1 MINLKK
7 IIEPIGDS
15 NVSLQER
22 LFRLLTLIGLIGMGI
37 AVLMGIV
44 AGESAL
50 NNVGMVLGFI
60 LFFGLIYFSIH
71 FHKIQTGAVI
81 IGGLLV
87 YLVMPFNFLTTG
99 GIYGGGASWYLLA
112 MVFVALLVEN
122 KIKYVLMASGLV
134 ISWGSYILA
143 YFYPSVL
150 AMHTVEMA
158 YIDSAVSMTVVAG
171 LTCGMILFQNSIY
184 RSANR
189 TARQQ
194 KQEIEELNQAQNR
207 FFSSMSHEIRTPIN
221 TIIGLNEMILRETA
235 SDEVAADARN
245 IQAASKMLLALIND
259 ILDMSKMES
268 GKMDIVPV
276 GYDVGDMLSEI
287 VNMIWVRAKEKGLEF
302 HIDIDQTMPS
312 QLLGDEV
319 RIKQVLIN
327 VLNNAV
333 KYTSEG
339 AITLSIQCSRQE
351 RGRARIVYSV
361 TDTGMG
367 IKKENIPYL
376 FNAFKRVDEEKN
388 RHIEGTG
395 LGLSIVKQLVDL
407 MGGDISVNSVY
418 TKGTTFIIT
427 LPQEIVSE
435 EEIGDIDIEARH
447 AMNARKYYKRSF
459 EAPKAHILIV
469 DDNETNL
476 MVEERL
482 LRDTKVQTETAGSG
496 AECLRKTL
504 QNRYDVILMDHLMP
518 EMDGIACLHKIRM
531 QAGGLNQET
540 PVVVLTANAGGE
552 NQRLYKR
559 EGFDGYLTKPVI
571 GGQLEAELLKH
582 LPREIVMLTDM
593 NDSFGMVQ
601 TPFVERTKKKEM
613 LLISTDSVADLPK
626 EMTDKNRIAV
636 MPYRVVTEGGEFID
650 GLETGTDGVLSY
662 IRSGRRAHSE
672 SPGVAEYEAFF
683 AEQLTGAQCVI
694 HLTMSGKVSKGYEN
708 AREASESFDN
718 VEVVDTGHLS
728 SGMGFIVLQAAEY
741 AASGMSQEAVIEKIQ
756 RMRPQV
762 RTSFI
767 VDDTEYL
774 LRSGRISPKINAIC
788 KAFMVHPV
796 LVLKNSKMLVGA
808 IKIGTQKTVW
818 RKYIEFVLS
827 NAGRIDKRLLFIT
840 HAGLS
845 NEELQEIEKTVRKKI
860 IFDRIIYQ
868 KASPAISINCG
879 MGAFGLLF
887 RLDGSVMANAELLKS
902 GK

>member
-1 MINLKK
+1 MMNLRK

-15 NVSLQER
+15 NVAMQER

-50 NNVGMVLGFI
+50 NNIGMVLGFI
-60 LFFGLIYFSIH
+60 LFFGLIYYSIH
-71 FHKIQTGAVI
+71 FHKIQMGAVI

-99 GIYGGGASWYLLA
+99 GLYGGGASWYLLA
-112 MVFVALLVEN
+112 FVFVALLVEN
-122 KIKYVLMASGLV
+122 KIKYVLLASGLV
-134 ISWGSYILA
+134 ISWGSYLLA

-171 LTCGMILFQNSIY
+171 LTCGMLLFQNAIY

-221 TIIGLNEMILRETA
+221 TIIGLNEMILRETT
-235 SDEVAADARN
+235 SDEIAADARD
-245 IQAASKMLLALIND
+245 IQTASKMLLALIND
-259 ILDMSKMES
+259 ILDMSKIES

-276 GYDVGDMLSEI
+276 SYHVGDMLSEI

-302 HIDIDQTMPS
+302 HIDVDQKMPS
-312 QLLGDEV
+312 RLLGDEV
-319 RIKQVLIN
+319 RIKQILIN

-333 KYTSEG
+333 KYTTEG
-339 AITLSIQCSRQE
+339 SVTLSIQCRRQE
-351 RGRARIVYSV
+351 HGCAQIVYSV
-361 TDTGMG
+361 ADTGMG

-376 FNAFKRVDEEKN
+376 FSAFKRVDEEKN

-395 LGLSIVKQLVDL
+395 LGLSIVKQLVEL

-418 TKGTTFIIT
+418 TKGTTFIVTI
-427 LPQEIVSE
+427 PQEIVSE
-435 EEIGDIDIEARH
+435 EAIGDMDIEARH
-447 AMNARKYYKRSF
+447 AMNARKRYKRSF
-459 EAPKAHILIV
+459 EAPKARILIV
-469 DDNETNL
+469 DDNEANL
-476 MVEERL
+476 MVEEKL
-482 LRDTKVQTETAGSG
+482 LRDTKVQTDTAGSG
-496 AECLRKTL
+496 AQCLQKTL
-504 QNRYDVILMDHLMP
+504 KNRYDVILMDHLMP
-518 EMDGIACLHKIRM
+518 EMDGIVCLHEIRT

-552 NQRLYKR
+552 NRKLYKR
-559 EGFDGYLTKPVI
+559 EGFDGYLMKPVT
-571 GGQLEAELLKH
+571 GGQLEAELLNH
-582 LPREIVMLTDM
+582 LPEELVTLADRQ
-593 NDSFGMVQ
+593 DSFGVVQ
-601 TPFVERTKKKEM
+601 APFVERTKKKM
-613 LLISTDSVADLPK
+613 FLLISTDSVSDLP
-626 EMTDKNRIAV
+626 EDMTDGARVAV

-650 GLETGTDGVLSY
+650 GQETGTDGVLSY

-672 SPGVAEYEAFF
+672 SPSVAEYEAFF
-683 AEQLTGAQCVI
+683 AEQLTKAQCVI

-708 AREASESFDN
+708 AMEASGSFDN
-718 VEVVDTGHLS
+718 VEVIDTGHLS
-728 SGMGFIVLQAAEY
+728 SGMGFIVLQAAKY
-741 AASGMSQEAVIEKIQ
+741 AASGMSQEAVIAKIQ
-756 RMRPQV
+756 RLRSLV

-774 LRSGRISPKINAIC
+774 LRAGRISPRINTIC

-796 LVLKNSKMLVGA
+796 LVLKNSKMIVGA
-808 IKIGTQKTVW
+808 IKIGTQRAVW
-818 RKYIEFVLS
+818 KKYVESVLGD
-827 NAGRIDKRLLFIT
+827 AGRIDKRLLFIT
-840 HAGLS
+840 HAGLAH
-845 NEELQEIEKTVRKKI
+845 EELQEIEKIVRKKVT
-860 IFDRIIYQ
+860 FDKVVYQ

-879 MGAFGLLF
+879 TGAFGLLF
-887 RLDGSVMANAELLKS
+887 MLQS

>member
-1 MINLKK
+1 MMNLKK

-22 LFRLLTLIGLIGMGI
+22 LFRLLTLIGLIGMAVAVIMGI
-37 AVLMGIV
+37 AV
-44 AGESAL
+44 GESAL
-50 NNVGMVLGFI
+50 NNIGMVLGFI

-71 FHKIQTGAVI
+71 FHKIQAGAVI

-99 GIYGGGASWYLLA
+99 GLYGGGSSWFLLA
-112 MVFVALLVEN
+112 FVFVALLVEN
-122 KIKYVLMASGLV
+122 RIKYVLMASGLV
-134 ISWGSYILA
+134 ISWGCYILA

-158 YIDSAVSMTVVAG
+158 YIDSAVSMTVVAF
-171 LTCGMILFQNSIY
+171 LTCGMLLFQNSIY
-184 RSANR
+184 RSSNR
-189 TARQQ
+189 TARQR

-221 TIIGLNEMILRETA
+221 TIIGLNEMILRETT
-235 SDEVAADARN
+235 SDEIAADAKD
-245 IQAASKMLLALIND
+245 IQTASKMLLALIND
-259 ILDMSKMES
+259 ILDMSKIES

-276 GYDVGDMLSEI
+276 SYHVGDMLSEI

-302 HIDIDQTMPS
+302 HIDVDQKMPS

-319 RIKQVLIN
+319 RIKQILIN

-333 KYTSEG
+333 KYTAEG
-339 AITLSIQCSRQE
+339 SITLSIQCRRQE
-351 RGRARIVYSV
+351 HGRAQIVYSV
-361 TDTGMG
+361 ADTGMG

-376 FNAFKRVDEEKN
+376 FSAFKRVDEEKN

-427 LPQEIVSE
+427 IPQEIVSE
-435 EEIGDIDIEARH
+435 EEIGNIDIEARH
-447 AMNARKYYKRSF
+447 AINARKYYKRSF
-459 EAPKAHILIV
+459 EAPRARILIV
-469 DDNETNL
+469 DDNDANL
-476 MVEERL
+476 MVEAKL

-496 AECLRKTL
+496 AECLQKTL
-504 QNRYDVILMDHLMP
+504 KNRYDVILMDHLMP
-518 EMDGIACLHKIRM
+518 EMDGVVCLHEIRA

-540 PVVVLTANAGGE
+540 PVIILTANAGSE
-552 NQRLYKR
+552 NQKLYKR
-559 EGFDGYLTKPVI
+559 EGFDGYLTKPVT
-571 GGQLEAELLKH
+571 GGQLEAELLRH
-582 LPREIVMLTDM
+582 LPEEIVTLADRK
-593 NDSFGMVQ
+593 DSFGVVQ
-601 TPFVERTKKKEM
+601 APFVERTKKKM
-613 LLISTDSVADLPK
+613 FLLVSTDSVSDLPQ
-626 EMTDKNRIAV
+626 ELTERARVAV

-650 GLETGTDGVLSY
+650 GQETGTDGVLAY

-672 SPGVAEYEAFF
+672 SPSVAEYEAFF
-683 AEQLTGAQCVI
+683 AEQLTKAQCVI
-694 HLTMSGKVSKGYEN
+694 HLTMSGKVSKGYGN
-708 AREASESFDN
+708 ALEASESFDN
-718 VEVVDTGHLS
+718 VEVIDTGHLS

-741 AASGMSQEAVIEKIQ
+741 AASGMSQEAVIEGIQ
-756 RMRPQV
+756 RMRSQV

-774 LRSGRISPKINAIC
+774 LRAGRISPRINTIC

-796 LVLKNSKMLVGA
+796 LVLKNSKMMVGA
-808 IKIGTQKTVW
+808 IMIGTKKTVW
-818 RKYIEFVLS
+818 RKYIESVLG
-827 NAGRIDKRLLFIT
+827 NAGRIDKNLLFIT

-845 NEELQEIEKTVRKKI
+845 NEELQEIEKTVRKKVN
-860 IFDRIIYQ
+860 FDQIIYQ

-887 RLDGSVMANAELLKS
+887 KLQS

>member
-1 MINLKK
+1 MMNLKK

-22 LFRLLTLIGLIGMGI
+22 LFRLLTLIGLIGMAVAVIMGI
-37 AVLMGIV
+37 AV
-44 AGESAL
+44 GESAL
-50 NNVGMVLGFI
+50 NNIGMVLGFI
-60 LFFGLIYFSIH
+60 IFFGLIYFSIH
-71 FHKIQTGAVI
+71 FHKIQAGAVI

-99 GIYGGGASWYLLA
+99 GLYGGGSSWFLLA
-112 MVFVALLVEN
+112 FVFVALLVEN
-122 KIKYVLMASGLV
+122 RIKYVLMASGLV
-134 ISWGSYILA
+134 ISWGCYILA

-158 YIDSAVSMTVVAG
+158 YIDSAVSMTVVAF
-171 LTCGMILFQNSIY
+171 LTCGMLLFQNSIY
-184 RSANR
+184 RSSNR
-189 TARQQ
+189 TARQR

-221 TIIGLNEMILRETA
+221 TIIGLNEMILRETT
-235 SDEVAADARN
+235 SDEIAADAKD
-245 IQAASKMLLALIND
+245 IQTASKMLLALIND
-259 ILDMSKMES
+259 ILDMSKIES

-276 GYDVGDMLSEI
+276 SYHVGDMLSEI

-302 HIDIDQTMPS
+302 HIDVDQKMPS

-319 RIKQVLIN
+319 RIKQILIN

-333 KYTSEG
+333 KYTAEG
-339 AITLSIQCSRQE
+339 SITLSIQCRRQE
-351 RGRARIVYSV
+351 HGRAQIVYSV
-361 TDTGMG
+361 ADTGMG

-376 FNAFKRVDEEKN
+376 FSAFKRVDEEKN

-427 LPQEIVSE
+427 IPQEIVSE
-435 EEIGDIDIEARH
+435 EEIGNIDIEARH
-447 AMNARKYYKRSF
+447 AINARKYYKRSF
-459 EAPKAHILIV
+459 EAPRARILIV
-469 DDNETNL
+469 DDNDANL
-476 MVEERL
+476 MVEAKL

-496 AECLRKTL
+496 AECLQKTL
-504 QNRYDVILMDHLMP
+504 KNRYDVILMDHLMP
-518 EMDGIACLHKIRM
+518 EMDGVVCLHEIRA

-540 PVVVLTANAGGE
+540 PVIILTANAGSE
-552 NQRLYKR
+552 NQKLYKR
-559 EGFDGYLTKPVI
+559 EGFDGYLTKPVT
-571 GGQLEAELLKH
+571 GGQLEAELLRH
-582 LPREIVMLTDM
+582 LPEEIVTLADRK
-593 NDSFGMVQ
+593 DSFGVVQ
-601 TPFVERTKKKEM
+601 APFVERTKKKM
-613 LLISTDSVADLPK
+613 FLLVSTDSVSDLPQ
-626 EMTDKNRIAV
+626 ELTERARVAV

-650 GLETGTDGVLSY
+650 GQETGTDGVLAY

-672 SPGVAEYEAFF
+672 SPSVAEYEAFF
-683 AEQLTGAQCVI
+683 AEQLTKAQCVI
-694 HLTMSGKVSKGYEN
+694 HLTMSGKVSKGYGN
-708 AREASESFDN
+708 ALEASESFDN
-718 VEVVDTGHLS
+718 VEVIDTGHLS

-741 AASGMSQEAVIEKIQ
+741 AAGGMSQEAVIEGIQ
-756 RMRPQV
+756 RMRSQV

-774 LRSGRISPKINAIC
+774 LRAGRISPRINTIC

-796 LVLKNSKMLVGA
+796 LVLKNSKMMVGA
-808 IKIGTQKTVW
+808 IMIGTKKTVW
-818 RKYIEFVLS
+818 RKYIESVLG
-827 NAGRIDKRLLFIT
+827 NAGRIDKKLLFIT

-845 NEELQEIEKTVRKKI
+845 NEELQEIEKTVRKKVN
-860 IFDRIIYQ
+860 FDQIIYQ

-887 RLDGSVMANAELLKS
+887 KLQS

>member
-1 MINLKK
+1 MNLRK

-15 NVSLQER
+15 NVAMQER

-50 NNVGMVLGFI
+50 NNIGMVLGFI
-60 LFFGLIYFSIH
+60 LFFGLIYYSIH
-71 FHKIQTGAVI
+71 FHKIQMGAVI

-99 GIYGGGASWYLLA
+99 GLYGGGASWYLLA
-112 MVFVALLVEN
+112 FVFVALLVEN
-122 KIKYVLMASGLV
+122 KIKYVLLASGLV
-134 ISWGSYILA
+134 ISWGSYLLA

-171 LTCGMILFQNSIY
+171 LTCGMLLFQNAIY

-221 TIIGLNEMILRETA
+221 TIIGLNEMILRETT
-235 SDEVAADARN
+235 SDEIAADARD
-245 IQAASKMLLALIND
+245 IQTASKMLLALIND
-259 ILDMSKMES
+259 ILDMSKIES

-276 GYDVGDMLSEI
+276 SYHVGDMLSEI

-302 HIDIDQTMPS
+302 HIDVDQKMPS
-312 QLLGDEV
+312 RLLGDEV
-319 RIKQVLIN
+319 RIKQILIN

-333 KYTSEG
+333 KYTTEG
-339 AITLSIQCSRQE
+339 SVTLSIQCRRQE
-351 RGRARIVYSV
+351 HGCAQIVYSV
-361 TDTGMG
+361 ADTGMG
-367 IKKENIPYL
+367 IKKENMPYL
-376 FNAFKRVDEEKN
+376 FSAFKRVDEEKN

-395 LGLSIVKQLVDL
+395 LGLSIVKQLVEL

-418 TKGTTFIIT
+418 TKGTTFIVTI
-427 LPQEIVSE
+427 PQEIVSE
-435 EEIGDIDIEARH
+435 EAIGDMDIEARH
-447 AMNARKYYKRSF
+447 AMNARKRYKRSF
-459 EAPKAHILIV
+459 EAPKARILIV
-469 DDNETNL
+469 DDNEANL
-476 MVEERL
+476 MVEEKL
-482 LRDTKVQTETAGSG
+482 LRDTKVQTDTAGSG
-496 AECLRKTL
+496 AQCLQKTL
-504 QNRYDVILMDHLMP
+504 KNRYDVILMDHLMP
-518 EMDGIACLHKIRM
+518 EMDGIVCLHEIRT

-552 NQRLYKR
+552 NRKLYKR
-559 EGFDGYLTKPVI
+559 EGFDGYLMKPVT
-571 GGQLEAELLKH
+571 GGQLEAELLNH
-582 LPREIVMLTDM
+582 LPEELVTLADRQ
-593 NDSFGMVQ
+593 DSFGVVQ
-601 TPFVERTKKKEM
+601 APFVERTKKKM
-613 LLISTDSVADLPK
+613 FLLISTDSVSDLP
-626 EMTDKNRIAV
+626 EDMTDGARVAV

-650 GLETGTDGVLSY
+650 GQETGTDGVLSY

-672 SPGVAEYEAFF
+672 SPSVAEYEAFF
-683 AEQLTGAQCVI
+683 AEQLTKAQCVI

-708 AREASESFDN
+708 AMEASGSFDN
-718 VEVVDTGHLS
+718 VEVIDTGHLS
-728 SGMGFIVLQAAEY
+728 SGMGFIVLQAAKY
-741 AASGMSQEAVIEKIQ
+741 AASGMSQEAVIAKIQ
-756 RMRPQV
+756 RLRSLV

-774 LRSGRISPKINAIC
+774 LRAGRISPRINTIC

-796 LVLKNSKMLVGA
+796 LVLKNSKMIVGA
-808 IKIGTQKTVW
+808 IKIGTQRAVW
-818 RKYIEFVLS
+818 KKYVESVLGDAS
-827 NAGRIDKRLLFIT
+827 RIDKRLLFIT
-840 HAGLS
+840 HAGLAH
-845 NEELQEIEKTVRKKI
+845 EELQEIEKTVRKKI
-860 IFDRIIYQ
+860 SFERVIYQ

-879 MGAFGLLF
+879 TGAFGLLF
-887 RLDGSVMANAELLKS
+887 MLQS

>member
-1 MINLKK
+1 MNLKK

-22 LFRLLTLIGLIGMGI
+22 LFRLLTLIGLIGMAVAVIMGI
-37 AVLMGIV
+37 AV
-44 AGESAL
+44 GESAL
-50 NNVGMVLGFI
+50 NNIGMVLGFI

-71 FHKIQTGAVI
+71 FHKIQAGAVI

-99 GIYGGGASWYLLA
+99 GLYGGGSSWFLLA
-112 MVFVALLVEN
+112 FVFVALLVEN
-122 KIKYVLMASGLV
+122 RIKYVLMASGLV
-134 ISWGSYILA
+134 ISWGCYILA

-158 YIDSAVSMTVVAG
+158 YIDSAVSMTVVAF
-171 LTCGMILFQNSIY
+171 LTCGMLLFQNSIY
-184 RSANR
+184 RSSNR
-189 TARQQ
+189 TARQR

-221 TIIGLNEMILRETA
+221 TIIGLNEMILRETT
-235 SDEVAADARN
+235 SDEIAADAKD
-245 IQAASKMLLALIND
+245 IQTASKMLLALIND

-276 GYDVGDMLSEI
+276 SYHVGDMLSEI
-287 VNMIWVRAKEKGLEF
+287 VNMIWVRTKEKGLEF
-302 HIDIDQTMPS
+302 HIDVDQKMPS

-319 RIKQVLIN
+319 RIKQILIN

-333 KYTSEG
+333 KYTAEG
-339 AITLSIQCSRQE
+339 SITLSIQCRRQE
-351 RGRARIVYSV
+351 HGRAQIVYSV
-361 TDTGMG
+361 ADTGMG

-376 FNAFKRVDEEKN
+376 FSAFKRVDEEKN

-427 LPQEIVSE
+427 IPQEIVSE
-435 EEIGDIDIEARH
+435 EEIGNIDIEARH
-447 AMNARKYYKRSF
+447 AINARKYYKRSF
-459 EAPKAHILIV
+459 EAPRARILIV
-469 DDNETNL
+469 DDNDANL
-476 MVEERL
+476 MVEAKL

-496 AECLRKTL
+496 AECLQKTL
-504 QNRYDVILMDHLMP
+504 KNRYDVILMDHLMP
-518 EMDGIACLHKIRM
+518 EMDGVVCLHEIRA

-540 PVVVLTANAGGE
+540 PVIILTANAGSE
-552 NQRLYKR
+552 NQKLYKR
-559 EGFDGYLTKPVI
+559 EGFDGYLTKPVT
-571 GGQLEAELLKH
+571 GGQLEAELLRH
-582 LPREIVMLTDM
+582 LPEEIVTLADRK
-593 NDSFGMVQ
+593 DSFGVVQ
-601 TPFVERTKKKEM
+601 APFVERTKKKM
-613 LLISTDSVADLPK
+613 FLLVSTDSVSDLPQ
-626 EMTDKNRIAV
+626 ELTESARVAV

-650 GLETGTDGVLSY
+650 GQETGTDGVLAY

-672 SPGVAEYEAFF
+672 SPSVAEYEAFF
-683 AEQLTGAQCVI
+683 AEQLTKAQCVI
-694 HLTMSGKVSKGYEN
+694 HLTMSGKVSKGYGN
-708 AREASESFDN
+708 ALEASESFDN
-718 VEVVDTGHLS
+718 VEVIDTGHLS

-741 AASGMSQEAVIEKIQ
+741 AASGMSQEAVIEGIQ
-756 RMRPQV
+756 RMRSQV

-774 LRSGRISPKINAIC
+774 LRAGRISPRINTIC

-796 LVLKNSKMLVGA
+796 LVLKNSKMMVGA
-808 IKIGTQKTVW
+808 IMIGTKKTVW
-818 RKYIEFVLS
+818 RKYIESVLG
-827 NAGRIDKRLLFIT
+827 NAGRIDKNLLFIT

-845 NEELQEIEKTVRKKI
+845 NEELQEIEKTVRKKVN
-860 IFDRIIYQ
+860 FDQIIYQ

-887 RLDGSVMANAELLKS
+887 KLQS

>member
-1 MINLKK
+1 MMNLKK

-15 NVSLQER
+15 NVTLQER
-22 LFRLLTLIGLIGMGI
+22 LFRLLTLIGLVGMGI
-37 AVLMGIV
+37 AVFMGIA
-44 AGESAL
+44 AGESTL
-50 NNVGMVLGFI
+50 NNIGMVLGFI

-81 IGGLLV
+81 MGGLLV

-99 GIYGGGASWYLLA
+99 GLYGGGSSWYLLA

-143 YFYPSVL
+143 YFYPSLL

-158 YIDSAVSMTVVAG
+158 YIDSAVSMTVVTV

-221 TIIGLNEMILRETA
+221 TIIGLNEMILRETT

-268 GKMDIVPV
+268 GKMDIVTV
-276 GYDVGDMLSEI
+276 SYDVGAMLSDI

-302 HIDIDQTMPS
+302 HIDVDQQMPS
-312 QLLGDEV
+312 QLMGDEV
-319 RIKQVLIN
+319 RIKQVLVN

-333 KYTSEG
+333 KYTAEG
-339 AITLSIQCSRQE
+339 AVTLSIQCRKQE
-351 RGRARIVYSV
+351 HGHAQIVYSV
-361 TDTGMG
+361 ADTGMG

-376 FNAFKRVDEEKN
+376 FSAFKRVDEEKN

-407 MGGDISVNSVY
+407 MGGNISVNSVY

-435 EEIGDIDIEARH
+435 EAIGDIDLEARH
-447 AMNARKYYKRSF
+447 AINARKYYKRSF
-459 EAPKAHILIV
+459 EAPKARILIV

-476 MVEERL
+476 MVEEKL
-482 LRDTKVQTETAGSG
+482 LRDTKVQTETACSG
-496 AECLRKTL
+496 AECLQKTL

-518 EMDGIACLHKIRM
+518 EMNGIECLHEIRT
-531 QAGGLNQET
+531 QTGGLNQET
-540 PVVVLTANAGGE
+540 PLVVLTANAGGE

-559 EGFDGYLTKPVI
+559 EGFDGYLIKPVT

-582 LPREIVMLTDM
+582 LPREIVMMADIK
-593 NDSFGMVQ
+593 DSFGVVQ
-601 TPFVERTKKKEM
+601 TPIARRSKKKE
-613 LLISTDSVADLPK
+613 LLVISADSV
-626 EMTDKNRIAV
+626 AV

-650 GLETGTDGVLSY
+650 GLEAGTDGVLSY

-683 AEQLTGAQCVI
+683 AEQLTKAQSVI

-708 AREASESFDN
+708 ALGASESFDN

-728 SGMGFIVLQAAEY
+728 SGMGIIVLQAAAY
-741 AASGMSQEAVIEKIQ
+741 AANDMSKEEVVQ
-756 RMRPQV
+756 RIRQIRTQV
-762 RTSFI
+762 KTSFI

-774 LRSGRISPKINAIC
+774 LRAGRISPKINAIC

-796 LVLKNSKMLVGA
+796 LVLKNSKMVVGA
-808 IKIGTQKTVW
+808 IKIGTQKAVW
-818 RKYIEFVLS
+818 RKYIESILS
-827 NAGRIDKRLLFIT
+827 NADRIDKKLLFIT

-845 NEELQEIEKTVRKKI
+845 YEELQEIEKIVSKKVT
-860 IFDRIIYQ
+860 FDKIIYQ

-887 RLDGSVMANAELLKS
+887 MLQS

>member
-1 MINLKK
+1 MMNLRK

-15 NVSLQER
+15 NVAMQER

-50 NNVGMVLGFI
+50 NNIGMVLGFI
-60 LFFGLIYFSIH
+60 LFFGLIYYSIH
-71 FHKIQTGAVI
+71 FHKIQMGAVI

-99 GIYGGGASWYLLA
+99 GLYGGGASWYLLA
-112 MVFVALLVEN
+112 FVFVALLVEI
-122 KIKYVLMASGLV
+122 KIKYVLLASGLV
-134 ISWGSYILA
+134 ISWCSYLLA

-171 LTCGMILFQNSIY
+171 LTCGMLLFQNAIY

-221 TIIGLNEMILRETA
+221 TIIGLNEMILRETT
-235 SDEVAADARN
+235 SDEIAADARD
-245 IQAASKMLLALIND
+245 IQTASKMLLALIND
-259 ILDMSKMES
+259 ILDMSKIES

-276 GYDVGDMLSEI
+276 SYHVGDMLSEI

-302 HIDIDQTMPS
+302 HIDVDQKMPS
-312 QLLGDEV
+312 RLLGDEV
-319 RIKQVLIN
+319 RIKQILIN

-333 KYTSEG
+333 KYTTEG
-339 AITLSIQCSRQE
+339 SVTLSIQCRRQE
-351 RGRARIVYSV
+351 HGCAQIVYSV
-361 TDTGMG
+361 ADTGMG
-367 IKKENIPYL
+367 IKKENMPYL
-376 FNAFKRVDEEKN
+376 FSAFKRVDEEKN

-395 LGLSIVKQLVDL
+395 LGLSIVKQLVEL

-418 TKGTTFIIT
+418 TKGTTFIVTI
-427 LPQEIVSE
+427 PQEIVSE
-435 EEIGDIDIEARH
+435 EAIGDMDIEARH
-447 AMNARKYYKRSF
+447 AMNARKRYKRSF
-459 EAPKAHILIV
+459 EAPKARILIV
-469 DDNETNL
+469 DDNEANL
-476 MVEERL
+476 MVEEKL
-482 LRDTKVQTETAGSG
+482 LRDTKVQTDTAGSG
-496 AECLRKTL
+496 AQCLQKTL
-504 QNRYDVILMDHLMP
+504 KNRYDVILMDHLMP
-518 EMDGIACLHKIRM
+518 EMDGIVCLHEIRT

-552 NQRLYKR
+552 NRKLYKR
-559 EGFDGYLTKPVI
+559 EGFDGYLMKPVT
-571 GGQLEAELLKH
+571 GGQLEAELLNH
-582 LPREIVMLTDM
+582 LPEELVTLADRQ
-593 NDSFGMVQ
+593 DSFGVVQ
-601 TPFVERTKKKEM
+601 APFVERTKKKM
-613 LLISTDSVADLPK
+613 FLLISTDSVSDLP
-626 EMTDKNRIAV
+626 EDMTDGARVAV

-650 GLETGTDGVLSY
+650 GQETGTDGVLSY

-672 SPGVAEYEAFF
+672 SPSVAEYEAFF
-683 AEQLTGAQCVI
+683 AEQLTKAQCVI

-708 AREASESFDN
+708 AMEASGSFDN
-718 VEVVDTGHLS
+718 VEVIDTGHLS
-728 SGMGFIVLQAAEY
+728 SGMGFIVLQAAKY
-741 AASGMSQEAVIEKIQ
+741 AASGMSQEAVIAKIQ
-756 RMRPQV
+756 RLRSLV

-774 LRSGRISPKINAIC
+774 LRAGRISPRINTIC

-796 LVLKNSKMLVGA
+796 LVLKNSKMIVGA
-808 IKIGTQKTVW
+808 IKIGTQRAVW
-818 RKYIEFVLS
+818 KKYVESVLGD
-827 NAGRIDKRLLFIT
+827 AGRIDKRLLFIT
-840 HAGLS
+840 HAGLAH
-845 NEELQEIEKTVRKKI
+845 EELQEIEKTVRKKI
-860 IFDRIIYQ
+860 SFERVIYQ

-879 MGAFGLLF
+879 TGAFGLLF
-887 RLDGSVMANAELLKS
+887 MLQS